1 MLGKRP
7 EFLGLSDGV
16 GEGAGFGEVVV
27 VAEVGKGKDERE
39 VVDGG
44 REREV
49 GREVMWVIGVAVI
62 VVLESCGVDI
72 S

>member
-1 MLGKRP
+1 M
-7 EFLGLSDGV
+7 
-16 GEGAGFGEVVV
+16 